1 MITDQLI
8 RKEFVHQT
16 ISYGIR
22 KIYSTQQEVVSST
35 FNSVSGD
42 LLSWVKKGSFSF
54 TDSDAKSAYYISVLP
69 YLRFLDIS
77 YRRGSDRISRH
88 IRSKLSIYNRAVW
101 GVLYNETFPT
111 LQYGFREDIR
121 KYIRH
126 QLEQSLPV
134 DRDELATLVDY

>member
-1 MITDQLI
+1 MVTDQLI

-22 KIYSTQQEVVSST
+22 HIYSIQQEIIAST

-42 LLSWVKKGSFSF
+42 LLSWVKKGNFTF
-54 TDSDAKSAYYISVLP
+54 TDSDAKSTYYINVLP

-77 YRRGSDRISRH
+77 YQRGSDRISRH

-101 GVLYNETFPT
+101 GVLYGETFPT
-111 LQYGFREDIR
+111 LQYGFRENIR
-121 KYIRH
+121 NYIRQ
-126 QLEQSLPV
+126 QLEQSLSV
-134 DRDELATLVDY
+134 DRNDLAILIDY